1 MNTWA
6 ELFLTLI
13 ASTTHCPRIWGLP
26 PSLSSQCNKPRGQN
40 SPMHCLQLPIVQ
52 DIYPPTLAFEA
63 VTCAPGE
70 EIDRKRGVQPI
81 LAQILGPNLLHLQ
94 SPSSV
99 ARQFETRRW
108 QRGMT
113 RTSRLAKTEEVS
125 FTPSSPTPVT
135 ATGICNSKQP
145 QQKNGNTGK
154 AWTGL
159 SSVFRKVARPYLDFS
174 ISLDFFVVVCILTK
188 FLCKEYNV

>member
-1 MNTWA
+1 
-6 ELFLTLI
+6 
-13 ASTTHCPRIWGLP
+13 
-26 PSLSSQCNKPRGQN
+26 
-40 SPMHCLQLPIVQ
+40 MHQ
-52 DIYPPTLAFEA
+52 
-63 VTCAPGE
+63 G

-81 LAQILGPNLLHLQ
+81 LAQVLGPNLLHLQ
-94 SPSSV
+94 SLSSV

>member
-1 MNTWA
+1 M
-6 ELFLTLI
+6 
-13 ASTTHCPRIWGLP
+13 P
-26 PSLSSQCNKPRGQN
+26 PTVRRFGDCHHLSPLSATKPRGQN

-52 DIYPPTLAFEA
+52 DIYPPTPAFEA

-81 LAQILGPNLLHLQ
+81 LAQVLGLISPQASTNCNHA
-94 SPSSV
+94 PSSV

-125 FTPSSPTPVT
+125 FTPSSPTTVT

-174 ISLDFFVVVCILTK
+174 ISLDFFVVVCIFTK
-188 FLCKEYNV
+188 FLC

>member
-1 MNTWA
+1 M
-6 ELFLTLI
+6 
-13 ASTTHCPRIWGLP
+13 R
-26 PSLSSQCNKPRGQN
+26 
-40 SPMHCLQLPIVQ
+40 CLQLPIVQ

-70 EIDRKRGVQPI
+70 EIDRKRGVQPL
-81 LAQILGPNLLHLQ
+81 LAQVLGPYLLQIHLQ
-94 SPSSV
+94 SCPLLV

-125 FTPSSPTPVT
+125 FTPFSPTPVT

-174 ISLDFFVVVCILTK
+174 ISLDFFVVVCILTR